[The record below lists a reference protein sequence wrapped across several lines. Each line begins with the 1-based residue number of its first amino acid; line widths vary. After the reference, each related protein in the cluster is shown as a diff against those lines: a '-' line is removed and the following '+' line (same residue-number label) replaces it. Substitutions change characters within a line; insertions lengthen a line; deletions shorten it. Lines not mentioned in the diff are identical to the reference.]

1 MPARAGG
8 PPRGGRGG
16 LALAALA
23 ALALPG
29 PPARAQQQCSSCLDM
44 TGACSTTPCQS
55 GITASDDKLYL
66 GGLFGGDAID
76 GGAENAAHFQL
87 AVDLIND
94 KTDGWYDCPGR
105 ACLLPTTTIVAQTA
119 NSACSAL
126 PVCDPAPCKPE
137 GDPDYVAPVSA
148 GAPGALWDLLQ
159 WAKTNHGHNLDAV
172 VGPACSGASN
182 AAAYFAEEFRVPLVS
197 YSATSK
203 TLTGRSPYFFRLSV
217 PDSEKSLRVVDLL
230 THFGWTYAA
239 QVSTDTNYGKDM
251 SQSFRTD
258 WLAANQANKQTFA
271 RNIDVK
277 APDAE
282 LESVTLE
289 VMASLDG
296 GGDVSAATA

>member
-1 MPARAGG
+1 MPARA
-8 PPRGGRGG
+8 GG
-16 LALAALA
+16 LALAALT

-44 TGACSTTPCQS
+44 TGASCSATACES

-76 GGAENAAHFQL
+76 GGEENAAHFLL

-94 KTDGWYDCPGR
+94 KTDGWYDN
-105 ACLLPTTTIVAQTA
+105 LLPTTTIEARVE

-137 GDPDYVAPVSA
+137 GDPAYVAPVSA

-159 WAKTNHGHNLDAV
+159 WTKTTHGHNLDAV

-296 GGDVSAATA
+296 GGDVSAATI